1 MAAVEVS
8 PQRRLARRRGD
19 GYSTCAETPGE
30 ERRTFQRPTL
40 EGVGTASLQTASFR
54 RRNAEAARLRSGE
67 AEADAVLQGSMSLP
81 RSGGPKCAL
90 LEERACVRVSELRA
104 RERMPRRQETGQQ
117 STRTT
122 RERVRVLITG
132 GRIQRRI
139 QALAKEIR
147 RDFQAE
153 PLHLV
158 SVLKG
163 GVFFLTDLARNIPGE
178 VSFDFIAVSSYGQKT
193 HSSGQARLTRDLDS
207 SIEGKTVIVVED
219 ILDTGM
225 TLQYLLRLFQ
235 QRKPKHLR
243 VAVLLDKPD
252 RRIAAVH
259 ADYVGFSIPNE
270 FVVGYGLDYAERY
283 RNLPYVGVLLLG
295 PGLKE
300 KPAED

>member
-1 MAAVEVS
+1 MPKRKKAV
-8 PQRRLARRRGD
+8 
-19 GYSTCAETPGE
+19 
-30 ERRTFQRPTL
+30 
-40 EGVGTASLQTASFR
+40 
-54 RRNAEAARLRSGE
+54 
-67 AEADAVLQGSMSLP
+67 
-81 RSGGPKCAL
+81 
-90 LEERACVRVSELRA
+90 
-104 RERMPRRQETGQQ
+104 QQ
-117 STRTT
+117 SSSTPQ
-122 RERVRVLITG
+122 ERVRVLITG

-139 QALAKEIR
+139 HALAKEIR
-147 RDFQAE
+147 RDFPGE

-193 HSSGQARLTRDLDS
+193 HSSGQVRLTRDLDS

-225 TLQYLLRLFQ
+225 TLQYLLKLFE

-243 VAVLLDKPD
+243 VAVLLDKPE
-252 RRIAAVH
+252 RRIAAVR

-295 PGLKE
+295 PGLKK

>member
-1 MAAVEVS
+1 MPKPKKSAKPSEKK
-8 PQRRLARRRGD
+8 PQ
-19 GYSTCAETPGE
+19 E
-30 ERRTFQRPTL
+30 
-40 EGVGTASLQTASFR
+40 
-54 RRNAEAARLRSGE
+54 
-67 AEADAVLQGSMSLP
+67 
-81 RSGGPKCAL
+81 K
-90 LEERACVRVSELRA
+90 
-104 RERMPRRQETGQQ
+104 
-117 STRTT
+117 
-122 RERVRVLITG
+122 VRVLITG
-132 GRIQRRI
+132 ARLQRRI
-139 QALAKEIR
+139 QELAKQIR
-147 RDFQAE
+147 KDFPAE
-153 PLHLV
+153 QLHLV

-178 VSFDFIAVSSYGQKT
+178 VSFDFIAVSSYGEGT
-193 HSSGQARLTRDLDS
+193 RSSGQVRLTRDLDS

-243 VAVLLDKPD
+243 VAVLLDKPE

-295 PGLKE
+295 PKLKE

>member
-1 MAAVEVS
+1 M
-8 PQRRLARRRGD
+8 
-19 GYSTCAETPGE
+19 
-30 ERRTFQRPTL
+30 
-40 EGVGTASLQTASFR
+40 
-54 RRNAEAARLRSGE
+54 
-67 AEADAVLQGSMSLP
+67 
-81 RSGGPKCAL
+81 PKRKKA
-90 LEERACVRVSELRA
+90 
-104 RERMPRRQETGQQ
+104 GQQ
-117 STRTT
+117 SGRRP
-122 RERVRVLITG
+122 RERGRVLITG

-139 QALAKEIR
+139 QALAMEIR
-147 RDFQAE
+147 KDFPGE

-193 HSSGQARLTRDLDS
+193 RSSGQVRLTRDLDS

-225 TLQYLLRLFQ
+225 TLQYLLRLFE

-243 VAVLLDKPD
+243 VAVLLDKPE
-252 RRIAAVH
+252 RRIAAVR

-295 PGLKE
+295 RGLKE

>member
-1 MAAVEVS
+1 MRVS
-8 PQRRLARRRGD
+8 CPAG
-19 GYSTCAETPGE
+19 
-30 ERRTFQRPTL
+30 
-40 EGVGTASLQTASFR
+40 
-54 RRNAEAARLRSGE
+54 
-67 AEADAVLQGSMSLP
+67 
-81 RSGGPKCAL
+81 
-90 LEERACVRVSELRA
+90 RACVRVSVPRS
-104 RERMPRRQETGQQ
+104 RKRMPKPEKARQQ
-117 STRTT
+117 SSRTP

-139 QALAKEIR
+139 HALAQEIR
-147 RDFQAE
+147 KDFPGE

-193 HSSGQARLTRDLDS
+193 HSSGQVRLTRDLDS
-207 SIEGKTVIVVED
+207 SIEGRTVIVVED

-243 VAVLLDKPD
+243 VAVLLDKPE

-259 ADYVGFSIPNE
+259 ADYIGFSIPNE

-283 RNLPYVGVLLLG
+283 RNLPYVGILKLG
-295 PGLKE
+295 SGA
-300 KPAED
+300 KPQK